1 MNRFNFLYAICF
13 LLSGLL
19 CGGCSKVGIDTFD
32 ETQATVTVPWNSVDV
47 RTYPGYNS
55 LTKTFD
61 QTYSFWSDPEE
72 ETMVVNIPLKLVG
85 DVRDYDRTVGYTIV
99 RDSSR
104 LLEGSYKVLNAVIP
118 AGERYGYLT
127 LELPKLVELE
137 DTTCMMEIVL
147 GASEYFVAGP
157 PECTRIKFSWDN
169 QLPMLPSG
177 SFYARTYNFLINAG
191 QSMNLAN
198 YNYYSRNA
206 HKAILAALGWPWQ
219 ADQWPQYNRM
229 DPDGYMFYNT
239 AITNAYYELLQK
251 YLDDYEQEHGTPL
264 LHDGGLAINQPVR
277 ARKF

>member
-1 MNRFNFLYAICF
+1 M
-13 LLSGLL
+13 
-19 CGGCSKVGIDTFD
+19 GIDTFD

-104 LLEGSYKVLNAVIP
+104 LLDGSYKVLNAVIP

-127 LELPKLVELE
+127 LELSKLAQLE
-137 DTTCMMEIVL
+137 DTTCMMEIML

-157 PECTRIKFSWDN
+157 PEYTRVRFSWDN

-177 SFYARTYNFLINAG
+177 TFLCQDLQFLDQCG
-191 QSMNLAN
+191 TKYEFSNLH
-198 YNYYSRNA
+198 S
-206 HKAILAALGWPWQ
+206 L
-219 ADQWPQYNRM
+219 
-229 DPDGYMFYNT
+229 
-239 AITNAYYELLQK
+239 
-251 YLDDYEQEHGTPL
+251 
-264 LHDGGLAINQPVR
+264 
-277 ARKF
+277 